1 MNRLLAACPMVLFL
15 VVACGG
21 TPAAPTTPTPE
32 PKPTASAK
40 EEPKPEP
47 VAAASA
53 SAAASAATPETPPVK
68 KPGGSGRPQAI
79 YNDVTE
85 PQTVGL
91 DGAVFRTTDGGELR
105 IPGGALEAPRNV
117 LFMTDK
123 KAKGT
128 TGAVGKIYVIH
139 VQLPDTQYRMGEES
153 PSVTVPTGGDPFIV
167 KLPLPQGK
175 DSASLAVETIA
186 PDPKTKRNKSTWQV
200 FPQTKTE
207 TADTGNKAVYELKV
221 LPDGHVHLTT
231 QAPSAQ

>member
-15 VVACGG
+15 VAACGG
-21 TPAAPTTPTPE
+21 TPAPQPTTATPE

-47 VAAASA
+47 VASASASA
-53 SAAASAATPETPPVK
+53 SAAPETPPVK
-68 KPGGSGRPQAI
+68 KPTGSGRPQAI

-91 DGAVFRTTDGGELR
+91 DGAVFRTTDGAELR
-105 IPGGALEAPRNV
+105 IQGGAFNQPRNV
-117 LFMTDK
+117 LFMLDK

-128 TGAVGKIYVIH
+128 TGVIGKVYVIH

-153 PSVTVPTGGDPFIV
+153 PSLAVTTNSDPFVV

-175 DSASLAVETIA
+175 DSAGLAIETVA
-186 PDPKTKRNKSTWQV
+186 ADPKTKRNKSTWQV
-200 FPQTKTE
+200 VAQNKLE
-207 TADTGNKAVYELKV
+207 TADTGNRAVFEVNV

-231 QAPSAQ
+231 SAPAP